1 MSDNENN
8 VLRESNVGIC
18 KDSSKPPWA
27 LISPPSL
34 TEKETQASKDR
45 QISLLLGEQKKPA
58 SPANPGRD
66 ILQEHASVTSQIK
79 VFMENV
85 ASCYTINIVCH
96 IPVMAVY

>member
-18 KDSSKPPWA
+18 KDSSRLPWA
-27 LISPPSL
+27 LILPPSL
-34 TEKETQASKDR
+34 TEKETQATKDG
-45 QISLLLGEQKKPA
+45 QIRLLLGEKKPA

-79 VFMENV
+79 VFMEDV
-85 ASCYTINIVCH
+85 ASCYTISIVYH
-96 IPVMAVY
+96 IPVITVY